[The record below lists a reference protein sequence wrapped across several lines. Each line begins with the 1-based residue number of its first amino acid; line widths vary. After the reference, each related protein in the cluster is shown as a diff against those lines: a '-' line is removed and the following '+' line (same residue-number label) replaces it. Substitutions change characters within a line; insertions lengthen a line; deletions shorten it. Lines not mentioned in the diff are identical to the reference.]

1 MGVFFSPSSLFLSCR
16 SPYVALRQAAEAQL
30 AGTEGAGDES
40 LLEGSR
46 APTQEP
52 TTADSDSLPAPPARC
67 YKWLEE
73 IDTDVLRTCPADAV
87 DEFDRT
93 IEATAATSRRRESL
107 YSTFG
112 TPPATKLSD
121 DVEAASALI
130 AVTPT
135 MLSSSCDRRKR
146 GIDGV
151 VISSGR
157 EGEGPL
163 HPSTPTRPLYPT
175 EEEGGSSLGLVAG
188 WPTEAAGG
196 AGGGVG
202 VVPSS
207 VESEEGASLRRRELG
222 RTMESVIGGGTREK
236 LRRVLRAF
244 AVYNRRIS
252 YCQVGQCVS

>member
-1 MGVFFSPSSLFLSCR
+1 M
-16 SPYVALRQAAEAQL
+16 

-40 LLEGSR
+40 LLEGTR

-52 TTADSDSLPAPPARC
+52 SNADGESLPTPPARC

-112 TPPATKLSD
+112 TPPATKSSG
-121 DVEAASALI
+121 DVKAASAL
-130 AVTPT
+130 AVAPI
-135 MLSSSCDRRKR
+135 LSSSCDRREG
-146 GIDGV
+146 GIDEV
-151 VISSGR
+151 VLSRGSD
-157 EGEGPL
+157 GEGPI

-188 WPTEAAGG
+188 SPTEAAGG

-202 VVPSS
+202 VVSSS

-222 RTMESVIGGGTREK
+222 GTMESVIGGGTREK

-252 YCQVGQCVS
+252 YCQVG